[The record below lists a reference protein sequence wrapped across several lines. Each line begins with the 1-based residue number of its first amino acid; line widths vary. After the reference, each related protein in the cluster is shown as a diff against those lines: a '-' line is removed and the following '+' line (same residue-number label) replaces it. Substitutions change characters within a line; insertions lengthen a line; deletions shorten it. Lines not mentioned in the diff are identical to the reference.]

1 MINELMIDDE
11 LMINGELI
19 NDELMIDGE
28 LMINPLVVCRSD
40 GIRVLGAADLP
51 ADDDGDRQDA
61 CVPQTG
67 HLGASTCINLHQ
79 FASIYTTSYA
89 CMCICMILH
98 ESTRIYVNSHEFA

>member
-19 NDELMIDGE
+19 NDELINDELMINGELINDELMINGELINDELMINGGE

-40 GIRVLGAADLP
+40 GICVLGAADLP

-79 FASIYTTSYA
+79 FA
-89 CMCICMILH
+89 
-98 ESTRIYVNSHEFA
+98 